1 MSEGSANPLA
11 SMPPWVWVAIVL
23 GGGGTLGGLQF
34 GNSPSV
40 SPAAVVENETCEDA
54 EDRAREALAAWKGMI
69 ESYGLL
75 LTELG
80 ECRQEQ

>member
-34 GNSPSV
+34 GNAPSV
-40 SPAAVVENETCEDA
+40 APNAVVENDTCNDA
-54 EDRAREALAAWKGMI
+54 EERAREALTAWEGLLN
-69 ESYGLL
+69 SYGLL
-75 LTELG
+75 LSELSQ
-80 ECRQEQ
+80 CRQEE